1 MTAAALCLSL
11 AGPCPLLAQPL
22 AQRGTAPVPVPSEAT
37 RTEAQRLYWLGE
49 AHFRAGR
56 LEDALRAFE
65 DGHKLLPRA
74 EFLLN
79 LAQCHRALGRPR
91 EAIGFLR
98 RFIAEA
104 PAHPLRPAAER
115 TLGELER
122 ALPPPVLVPRP
133 APAPQLVPPPP
144 PLSPPPPPSRA
155 WIWITAGATALV
167 GGVVGA
173 VLATRGDE
181 RKPVGTLTLP
191 PAM

>member
-1 MTAAALCLSL
+1 MTAATLALALG
-11 AGPCPLLAQPL
+11 AAPVVAQPL
-22 AQRGTAPVPVPSEAT
+22 AQRGTAPVPVPNEAT
-37 RTEAQRLYWLGE
+37 RAEAQRLYRLGE

-56 LEDALRAFE
+56 LEEALRAFE

-122 ALPPPVLVPRP
+122 SLPPPVLVPP
-133 APAPQLVPPPP
+133 PPPVAPQVLPPPP
-144 PLSPPPPPSRA
+144 PAPPPPPSRT

-167 GGVVGA
+167 GGVVGV

-181 RKPVGTLTLP
+181 PRPVGTLTLP